1 MSNKEIQQ
9 NVSEADKKMLAAL
22 QYVKKNPEK
31 IVQEAARIDLLAFS
45 RYMQPTLDVQPF
57 HKLYYTVLNKFAH
70 GEIRKLIVTLPPQ
83 HGKALPI
90 DTPILTTKGWKN
102 HGDLRPGDYVFGD
115 DGKPKKVICNFGSYK
130 WHTKK
135 MSFADGISIV
145 SAYEHL
151 WKIYS
156 EYDDKKG
163 RREEILETQAIFN
176 RKHRR
181 SPYIKADVK
190 IQTSAKQLP
199 IEPYILGLWLGD
211 GLSRQGVIISGK
223 QDVELYRNIGVV
235 RKVKDNYYRVLV
247 PDLSRKLRLC
257 GLIQRKRIP
266 VEYLL
271 ADESQRL
278 ELLQG
283 LMDTDGCVDTRGRCE
298 FTQKE
303 NDLAND
309 VYILLRTLG
318 IKATKYVYDAVL
330 NKKYVG
336 KKVRITFTPDKGE
349 KVFRLKR
356 KQDRIDNKRLSDRQ
370 DKKKFF
376 IKSIEEYGDIYVNCI
391 QVVDGM
397 YLAGTDLIPTHNSE
411 GSSRKLPA
419 FMLGYNPDLRIAIGS
434 YTTSFARDFNR
445 DVQKIMDSSKYKQ
458 VFPDT
463 YLAGTKKVSYN
474 NVYQRNSDVIDCV
487 GHLGGLRVVGRG
499 GSLTGK
505 RLDVVILDDVYKDY
519 AEANSP
525 IIRERAWKWYTTVV
539 KTRLHNKSQ
548 ELIVFT
554 RWHKEDIVGRLEEIE
569 KIVDVT
575 CDEDL
580 DKVPKDA
587 WVRINFEAIKTTAK
601 SQYDNREFGEAL
613 WPAMHSLQ
621 QLLSKRKLDKVQF
634 DCLYQGHPGSAVG
647 LLYDIFKT
655 YTDTKQYGTLIK
667 RGNYTDCAD
676 EGTDYLCSVC
686 YDKVRSTFARDEKGN
701 FIYYLLLTDVILT
714 DEPIEKTTQSV
725 PMMLN
730 RNATQEANIESNNG
744 GRAFAKII
752 EPKTSS
758 RINWF
763 TQKQNKES
771 RIITNAGLVTY
782 HIIMPYDWE
791 TRWPAFYKQVTN
803 FLRNF
808 KANEHDDAP
817 DVLTGIIEKE
827 ILSDVRGLVRRN

>member
-1 MSNKEIQQ
+1 MKVN
-9 NVSEADKKMLAAL
+9 ADKTNNDTLHF
-22 QYVKKNPEK
+22 VKKNANRLIQAAAK
-31 IVQEAARIDLLAFS
+31 INMLAFA
-45 RYMQPTLDVQPF
+45 RYINPQLDIQPF
-57 HKLYYTVLNKFAH
+57 HRLYYAILDKFAH
-70 GEIRKLIVTLPPQ
+70 GEIKKLMVTVPPQ

-163 RREEILETQAIFN
+163 RREEILETQAIFS

-235 RKVKDNYYRVLV
+235 RKLKDNYYRVLV

-318 IKATKYVYDAVL
+318 IKATKHVYDAVL

-391 QVVDGM
+391 QVEDGM

-411 GSSRKLPA
+411 GSSRNLPS
-419 FMLGYNPDLRIAIGS
+419 FMLGLNPDLKIAIGS
-434 YTTSFARDFNR
+434 YSTSFARDFNR
-445 DVQKIMDSSKYKQ
+445 DVQKIIDTEKYRQ
-458 VFPDT
+458 IFPDT
-463 YLAGTKKVSYN
+463 YLSRMKKASSVST
-474 NVYQRNSDVIDCV
+474 YQRNADVIECV
-487 GHLGGLRVVGRG
+487 GHRGSLRVVGRG
-499 GSLTGK
+499 GPLTGK
-505 RLDVVILDDVYKDY
+505 RVDVAILDDVYKDPL
-519 AEANSP
+519 EANSP
-525 IIRERAWKWYTTVV
+525 IIRERAWDWYKGVV
-539 KTRLHNKSQ
+539 KARLHNNSQ

-554 RWHKEDIVGRLEEIE
+554 RWHKEDIVGKLEEIE
-569 KIVDVT
+569 QVIDVT

-580 DKVPKDA
+580 NNVPEDA
-587 WVRINFEAIKTTAK
+587 WVRINFEAIKTTPK

-613 WPAMHSLQ
+613 WPAMHSLKK
-621 QLLSKRKLDKVQF
+621 LLEKRKLDKVQF
-634 DCLYQGHPGSAVG
+634 DCLYQGHPGSNAG
-647 LLYDIFKT
+647 LLYSAFKI
-655 YTDTKQYGTLIK
+655 YTDIKQYGTLIRK
-667 RGNYTDCAD
+667 GNYTDCAD
-676 EGTDYLCSVC
+676 EGTDFLCSGC
-686 YDKVRSTFARDEKGN
+686 YDVVRSNTAKNENGDSVI
-701 FIYYLLLTDVILT
+701 FILMTDIIMT
-714 DEPIEKTTQSV
+714 DDSIERTTESV

-730 RNATQEANIESNNG
+730 RNATHYANIESNNG

-752 EPKTSS
+752 EPKTITK
-758 RINWF
+758 INSF
-763 TQKQNKES
+763 TQSANKES

-782 HIIMPYDWE
+782 HIIMPFDWE
-791 TRWPAFYKQVTN
+791 TRWPIFYKHITN

-808 KANEHDDAP
+808 RANEHDDAP
-817 DVLTGIIEKE
+817 DMLTGIIEKE
-827 ILSDVRGLVRRN
+827 ILSNVRGPVRRN